1 MEIDVVLCNHAE
13 TAENRLYVAG
23 GGINLYFVPPSVP
36 HVITVGLGCVI
47 HVPYLATNANH
58 HLRVAL
64 IDQDAEPV
72 APWSPKV
79 DLPAVES
86 QQSFNIGRPP
96 IIEVGDEQTVAMALN
111 FPNLPL
117 RSTGLYEFEVTIDGN
132 VMRRMPFR
140 VGIAPSTARLRVS
153 NR

>member
-1 MEIDVVLCNHAE
+1 VEIDVVLCNHAE

-23 GGINLYFVPPSVP
+23 GGVNLYFVPPSVP
-36 HVITVGLGCVI
+36 HVITVGLGCVL
-47 HVPYLATNANH
+47 HVPYLETNANH
-58 HLRVAL
+58 QLRVTL
-64 IDQDAEPV
+64 IDQDAERV
-72 APWSPKV
+72 SPWSPKA
-79 DLPAVES
+79 DLPPVVS

-117 RSTGLYEFEVTIDGN
+117 QNTGLYEFEITVDEN

-140 VGIAPSTARLRVS
+140 VGIAPSTAR
-153 NR
+153 